1 MGADRPSADQQGQ
14 DAARDAT
21 EVQSLDRLDLAEAL
35 HRRLAQEGRTLD
47 ALVQV
52 KTSSEPSKYGM
63 APEDVPAFLRRI
75 ASDFPTL
82 PCAA

>member
-1 MGADRPSADQQGQ
+1 MLIGHLQTNKAK

-35 HRRLAQEGRTLD
+35 HRRLAQEGTLD

-75 ASDFPTL
+75 ASDFPRCA
-82 PCAA
+82 CAA